1 MGVDSRQRICRRERK
16 GQMLKDVAEERSRYC
31 WPLHLSDELLLFQV
45 HYHRLQVTQLILIMM
60 SAPQ

>member
-1 MGVDSRQRICRRERK
+1 MDVSSPICKGERK
-16 GQMLKDVAEERSRYC
+16 GETFKDVAEERSRYC